1 MKRFILPLIMV
12 LINVL
17 EVIYLP
23 IYTESKRQ
31 NLSQAPTTVITSN
44 TLSLTAAA
52 ASAPKKKTTT
62 KKKVTTKKK
71 KKEKYPE
78 ARKIWNYL
86 KKMGLNNYVAAGIM
100 GNIMAEVGGQTLN
113 IRPNLYG
120 AGEAYYGICQW
131 SRQYFPAVQGKNL
144 DYQLSFLKK
153 TIQQE
158 FKTFGYKYSK
168 GFTYKKFTKL
178 KNEKQAAL
186 AFAKVYERCSSRY
199 YAVRQVNA
207 TKAYNYFVK

>member
-12 LINVL
+12 LIIVL

-31 NLSQAPTTVITSN
+31 NLSQATTTVITSN

-100 GNIMAEVGGQTLN
+100 GNIMAEVGG
-113 IRPNLYG
+113 
-120 AGEAYYGICQW
+120 
-131 SRQYFPAVQGKNL
+131 
-144 DYQLSFLKK
+144 
-153 TIQQE
+153 
-158 FKTFGYKYSK
+158 
-168 GFTYKKFTKL
+168 
-178 KNEKQAAL
+178 
-186 AFAKVYERCSSRY
+186 
-199 YAVRQVNA
+199 
-207 TKAYNYFVK
+207 